1 MLIAGLES
9 GTSKVPHGESTGLRS
24 RQKATLE
31 QKQEG
36 FTLPLGTI
44 TSWRGWQ
51 LSEEPAT
58 PIAAAP
64 HYWVSLKIKGK
75 KHLFT
80 KVDVVSM
87 QSKYTLTNH
96 FLIGKKV
103 ANRKSK
109 MTSWHACK
117 SSEDT
122 N

>member
-1 MLIAGLES
+1 MLVAGLES

-36 FTLPLGTI
+36 FALPLGTI

-96 FLIGKKV
+96 FLIGKKLLTER
-103 ANRKSK
+103 AK
-109 MTSWHACK
+109 
-117 SSEDT
+117 
-122 N
+122 